1 METTTIISV
10 VEVVGTMTFAI
21 SGIRL
26 AATKRFDLFGA
37 YVVGL
42 VTAIG
47 GGTIR
52 DVLLG
57 CTPVWMEQKIYV
69 TVTAISLVFVIL
81 MGKRILLFKNTFFI
95 FDTIGLA
102 LFTVVGLDKT
112 LDAGFPLWV
121 AIIMGVITG
130 SFGGV
135 LRDMMVGDVP
145 LLFRRDIYALA
156 SLLGGL
162 LLGGL
167 LACGVNESISF
178 GGSALCVIIIRLLVM
193 KFHLHIPT
201 LVDPQ
206 DSDSRIPIS
215 SQRSKKLFKG

>member
-1 METTTIISV
+1 MDSSTIVYII
-10 VEVVGTMTFAI
+10 EVAGTIAFAI

-26 AATKRFDLFGA
+26 AATKHFDLFGA

-57 CTPVWMEQKIYV
+57 LTPVWMEHKVYLVI
-69 TVTAISLVFVIL
+69 TALSLLFVIM
-81 MGKRILLFKNTFFI
+81 MGRRILLFKNTFFI

-102 LFTVVGLDKT
+102 LFTVVGLDKS

-121 AIIMGVITG
+121 AVIMGIITG

-135 LRDMMVGDVP
+135 LRDMMVGNVP
-145 LLFRRDIYALA
+145 LLFRRDIYAFA
-156 SLLGGL
+156 SLVGGVLFGL
-162 LLGGL
+162 LSG
-167 LACGVNESISF
+167 CEISEATNF
-178 GGSALCVIIIRLLVM
+178 FISALSVVIIRLLAM
-193 KFHLHIPT
+193 KYHLHLPAFVNTEDEDGSKIT
-201 LVDPQ
+201 LH
-206 DSDSRIPIS
+206 
-215 SQRSKKLFKG
+215 SQREKHQE

>member
-1 METTTIISV
+1 METTTIISA
-10 VEVVGTMTFAI
+10 VEIAGTMAFAI

-57 CTPVWMEQKIYV
+57 CTPIWMEQAIYLII
-69 TVTAISLVFVIL
+69 TAISLLFVIL

-102 LFTVVGLDKT
+102 LFTVVGLDKA
-112 LDAGFPLWV
+112 LDVGFPLWV
-121 AIIMGVITG
+121 AIIMGVVTG

-156 SLLGGL
+156 SMLGGL

-167 LACGVNESISF
+167 LACGVNEPVSF
-178 GGSALCVIIIRLLVM
+178 VCSALCVVNIRLLAM
-193 KFHLHIPT
+193 KFHLHLPT

-206 DSDSRIPIS
+206 DSDSRISIT
-215 SQRSKKLFKG
+215 SQRDKKS

>member
-1 METTTIISV
+1 MA
-10 VEVVGTMTFAI
+10 GTMAFAI

-26 AATKRFDLFGA
+26 AATKQFDLFGA

-57 CTPVWMEQKIYV
+57 QTPIWMSEVIYLII
-69 TVTAISLVFVIL
+69 TALSLLLVIL
-81 MGKRILLFKNTFFI
+81 LGKSILLFKNTFFI

-102 LFTVVGLDKT
+102 LFTVVGLDKS

-121 AIIMGVITG
+121 ATIMGVVTG

-156 SLLGGL
+156 SLLGGVL
-162 LLGGL
+162 FGTMTR
-167 LACGVNESISF
+167 CGVNSTTNF
-178 GGSALCVIIIRLLVM
+178 LVSALCVVVIRIVAM
-193 KFHLHIPT
+193 KYHLHLPT
-201 LVDPQ
+201 LVDSG
-206 DSDSRIPIS
+206 DSATKISIHSRRRE
-215 SQRSKKLFKG
+215 Q